1 MMYSFGGQLT
11 CITGVVGEG
20 DEASPAGSDNGPG
33 RGEPWAATSSSLS
46 CHRGAGGL
54 VKLRVSRPADWLTL
68 HVLPTHTFRVLGERL
83 CPSLFFFLGI

>member
-11 CITGVVGEG
+11 CITGVVGEGDEG

-46 CHRGAGGL
+46 CHR
-54 VKLRVSRPADWLTL
+54 RS
-68 HVLPTHTFRVLGERL
+68 H
-83 CPSLFFFLGI
+83 GIVGRAAWR